1 MAVYGGPD
9 IVTDGLVLHLD
20 AGNSKSYPG
29 SGNVW
34 FDLSGHNR
42 NGSWFSSP
50 SFTDSGSL
58 SYFSTL
64 GNRCTGPASNS
75 FDINNTSGYTI
86 FIACKQITL
95 VNTATFK
102 FYGTGL
108 GTRGIFAHLTWGDN
122 VVYFDQGGCCSAN
135 TRTSFSSGGSQ
146 TWNLWTLRRFTNSST
161 RTISKNSVTL
171 TTNTAAAADINL
183 NSTPVDFVGSNE
195 YGGNSTTWN
204 AQINMFFVYNR
215 GLSDL
220 EISVNY
226 NALKGRFG
234 L

>member
-1 MAVYGGPD
+1 MAVYSGPD

-29 SGNVW
+29 SGNTW
-34 FDLSGHNR
+34 FDLSGNNR
-42 NGSWFSSP
+42 NGSWFSLP
-50 SFTDSGSL
+50 TFTSSSSL

-64 GNRCTGPASNS
+64 GNRCTGAASNS
-75 FDINNTSGYTI
+75 FGITNTSGYTI

-95 VNTATFK
+95 VATAAFK
-102 FYGTGL
+102 FYGAGA
-108 GTRGIFAHLTWGDN
+108 GRGIFAHLTWSDN
-122 VVYFDQGGCCSAN
+122 TVYFDQGGCCAGSQ
-135 TRTSFSSGGSQ
+135 RTNVVSGGSQ

-161 RTISKNSVTL
+161 RTISKNGSTL
-171 TTNTAAAADINL
+171 TTNTLAAADINL
-183 NSTPVDFVGSNE
+183 ASTGVDIVGSNE

-220 EISVNY
+220 EISINY